1 MENQNPPAPA
11 SQEPPFVKTSEDR
24 QMLQEILEN
33 TQKTK
38 KYIQWQLYI
47 TVALVVIPL
56 IVMVAIVPM
65 VLKSVANMYG
75 SVLQ

>member
-1 MENQNPPAPA
+1 MENQNPPAPV
-11 SQEPPFVKTSEDR
+11 SQNLAFVKTSEDR
-24 QMLQEILEN
+24 QMLQEVLEN

-47 TVALVVIPL
+47 TIALVVLPL
-56 IVMVAIVPM
+56 IAMVAIVPM
-65 VLKSVANMYG
+65 VLSSVGNMYG

>member
-1 MENQNPPAPA
+1 METQTPPAPV
-11 SQEPPFVKTSEDR
+11 SQE
-24 QMLQEILEN
+24 QILQEILEN

-47 TVALVVIPL
+47 TVALVVLPL
-56 IVMVAIVPM
+56 IAMVAIVPM
-65 VLKSVANMYG
+65 VLSSVGNMYG

>member
-1 MENQNPPAPA
+1 MENQNSPAPV
-11 SQEPPFVKTSEDR
+11 SQEQV
-24 QMLQEILEN
+24 LQEILEN

-56 IVMVAIVPM
+56 IAMVAIVPM
-65 VLKSVANMYG
+65 VLKSVSNMYG

>member
-1 MENQNPPAPA
+1 MENQNPPAPS
-11 SQEPPFVKTSEDR
+11 SQE
-24 QMLQEILEN
+24 QILQEILVN

-47 TVALVVIPL
+47 TIALVVLPL
-56 IVMVAIVPM
+56 IAMVAIVPM
-65 VLKSVANMYG
+65 VLGSIGNMYG

>member
-1 MENQNPPAPA
+1 MENQNPPAPV
-11 SQEPPFVKTSEDR
+11 SQE
-24 QMLQEILEN
+24 QILQEILEN